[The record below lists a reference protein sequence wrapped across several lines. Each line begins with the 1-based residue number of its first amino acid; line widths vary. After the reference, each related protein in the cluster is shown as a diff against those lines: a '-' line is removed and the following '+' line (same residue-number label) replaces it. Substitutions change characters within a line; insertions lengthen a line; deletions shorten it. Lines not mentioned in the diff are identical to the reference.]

1 MLRDSSIRCTTSL
14 CALPMIN
21 MGYLDRDWYEGI
33 VQKLKWNVPIR
44 ETDAADIAA
53 FTTRNLLRNQGVNT
67 QNLSPASNGTDGNGS
82 LSQPSGIGPT
92 GKNTVS
98 DDELTPEQI
107 REAVQKY
114 KETLR
119 REVSEQT
126 TAGTT
131 ASNK

>member
-53 FTTRNLLRNQGVNT
+53 FTSRNLLRNQGVNT
-67 QNLSPASNGTDGNGS
+67 QNLSPAAHGSDGNGS
-82 LSQPSGIGPT
+82 LNRPSAIGPI

-107 REAVQKY
+107 TEAVQQY
-114 KETLR
+114 KKSLQR
-119 REVSEQT
+119 NVSGQT
-126 TAGTT
+126 TAGT
-131 ASNK
+131 APPEQ

>member
-53 FTTRNLLRNQGVNT
+53 FTSRSLLRNKGVDI
-67 QNLSPASNGTDGNGS
+67 QNLSPVGKIADSISEPAQGDV
-82 LSQPSGIGPT
+82 IGPI

-98 DDELTPEQI
+98 DDRSHPP
-107 REAVQKY
+107 QKTDGI
-114 KETLR
+114 KQK
-119 REVSEQT
+119 VPDKV
-126 TAGTT
+126 TAGT
-131 ASNK
+131 AQSKL

>member
-1 MLRDSSIRCTTSL
+1 
-14 CALPMIN
+14 MIN

-53 FTTRNLLRNQGVNT
+53 FTSRNLLRNQGVNT
-67 QNLSPASNGTDGNGS
+67 QNLSPAGHGSDGNDS
-82 LSQPSGIGPT
+82 LDQSSAIGPI

-107 REAVQKY
+107 REAVQQY
-114 KETLR
+114 KKSLR
-119 REVSEQT
+119 QDVSEQI
-126 TAGTT
+126 T
-131 ASNK
+131 ASTAPSKQ

>member
-53 FTTRNLLRNQGVNT
+53 FTSRNLLRNQGVNT
-67 QNLSPASNGTDGNGS
+67 QNLSPAAHGSDGNGS
-82 LSQPSGIGPT
+82 QNQPSAIGPI

-98 DDELTPEQI
+98 DDELTSEQI
-107 REAVQKY
+107 REAVQQY
-114 KETLR
+114 KKNLQ
-119 REVSEQT
+119 REVPEESP
-126 TAGTT
+126 AGT
-131 ASNK
+131 APSKQ

>member
-44 ETDAADIAA
+44 ETDSADIAA
-53 FTTRNLLRNQGVNT
+53 FTSRNLLRNKGVDT
-67 QNLSPASNGTDGNGS
+67 QSMSAIASKSDGNGS
-82 LSQPSGIGPT
+82 RNQPEVIGPI

-98 DDELTPEQI
+98 DDELTAEQVK
-107 REAVQKY
+107 EAVQQY
-114 KETLR
+114 KASLQR
-119 REVSEQT
+119 GISEPT
-126 TAGTT
+126 TAG
-131 ASNK
+131 APHSGR